1 MESRDAAAFTL
12 MRGETFAQMRSSCM
26 TKLRLYLI
34 ILWNSNAERTGMK
47 NIPSATTDNHINEE
61 VKYDRIGKS
70 ETEWFESQV
79 CE

>member
-1 MESRDAAAFTL
+1 
-12 MRGETFAQMRSSCM
+12 
-26 TKLRLYLI
+26 
-34 ILWNSNAERTGMK
+34 MK